1 MVKAL
6 DKPVSKTKLKQ
17 LPGKRTTMFASL
29 LSFVTSKTRFFFQK
43 LGVDKDFL
51 AKDLVLPEVRFT
63 DAQKRALGQ
72 QVVNDATER
81 SVMWGE
87 RQNGV
92 WAEPS
97 YMWVTALPP
106 GGNSSV
112 KSKCEAPL
120 QYDYHIAVA
129 VSCGMMLLFGIV
141 YSLFGYRCF
150 KAVMFLTGFM
160 FGSVVVYLVCLSE
173 SLLPMLGNAGV
184 SLAAGLMFGLI
195 TMLVQYVGLFMTGFH
210 TGLFLGVAAIAAA
223 YPWWVPSSV
232 WVVVGLLLASGLLL
246 AVLTLYFQKGLTILG
261 TAVSGGALLAATLDY
276 FVEKFVMVMWLVE
289 RLVASRE
296 SEGVCW
302 FSWLI
307 LAVWPL
313 MVCVGALTQTCITGT
328 GIYHAQLVPPK
339 NARSV
344 ANAQRLRSREA
355 RAEIRQKKYRY
366 LYQVRTAHG
375 DIISQEYIQSL
386 QRKAYPAACDNGT
399 LQSDSTHTT
408 MLPPDHAPLAP
419 LTESE
424 DEGGT
429 SCSRGYSDYQQR
441 PPPPDSHTSISI
453 HPHPQ
458 HQFQQHF
465 RPCQQYP
472 QRGYLGEYPGPSQ
485 TRAPGHY
492 GAVQDLSRDAVPGRA
507 ADSPEYSHSSP
518 SPDDHYSELQYTPSP
533 HSSSSPGNCRHASHS
548 RCQITPP
555 PSPVS
560 PPPPSPPRPHC
571 VPR

>member
-1 MVKAL
+1 MWEE
-6 DKPVSKTKLKQ
+6 Q
-17 LPGKRTTMFASL
+17 LQAVG
-29 LSFVTSKTRFFFQK
+29 
-43 LGVDKDFL
+43 
-51 AKDLVLPEVRFT
+51 
-63 DAQKRALGQ
+63 
-72 QVVNDATER
+72 
-81 SVMWGE
+81 GE
-87 RQNGV
+87 AAYQ
-92 WAEPS
+92 
-97 YMWVTALPP
+97 WVTWGSP
-106 GGNSSV
+106 GNSSV
-112 KSKCEAPL
+112 RSKCDAPL

-150 KAVMFLTGFM
+150 KAVMFLTGFL
-160 FGSVVVYLVCLSE
+160 FGSVVVYLICLSE
-173 SLLPMLGNAGV
+173 SLLPVLGNAGV

-210 TGLFLGVAAIAAA
+210 TGLFLGVAVIAAA

-232 WVVVGLLLASGLLL
+232 WVVVGLLLGSGLLL

-276 FVEKFVMVMWLVE
+276 FVEKFVMVTWLVE
-289 RLVASRE
+289 RLIASRE

-307 LAVWPL
+307 LGVWPL
-313 MVCVGALTQTCITGT
+313 MVVVGALTQTCITGT
-328 GIYHAQLVPPK
+328 GIYHAQLVPSK
-339 NARSV
+339 NPRNV
-344 ANAQRLRSREA
+344 NTQRVRSREA

-429 SCSRGYSDYQQR
+429 SCSRDGTDYQQQR
-441 PPPPDSHTSISI
+441 KGPSGQTNISI

-458 HQFQQHF
+458 QYHLQKQRYQQQFQQHF
-465 RPCQQYP
+465 KPCEQYS
-472 QRGYLGEYPGPSQ
+472 QRASQLEYPGPS
-485 TRAPGHY
+485 RVSGPVHY
-492 GAVQDLSRDAVPGRA
+492 GLHDHRRDPA
-507 ADSPEYSHSSP
+507 APAFESASPEGSHSSQ
-518 SPDDHYSELQYTPSP
+518 SPDEHYSELQYTPSP
-533 HSSSSPGNCRHASHS
+533 HSSSPGNCRHVSHS
-548 RCQITPP
+548 RCQSTPP
-555 PSPVS
+555 PSPLS
-560 PPPPSPPRPHC
+560 ASPPSPPRPHC